1 MDDIEPSRSLCQANT
16 VHTKSRN
23 WLRKQQTSSFTKANS
38 KVYAS
43 NEKQVLSPEVSEKNR
58 QIVAD
63 MEDFANIDE
72 TDRSAP
78 LGANGKINKP
88 YLICVIKCQIP

>member
-1 MDDIEPSRSLCQANT
+1 MVQYIQRVETDCGSNRHQVL
-16 VHTKSRN
+16 
-23 WLRKQQTSSFTKANS
+23 LKANN

-43 NEKQVLSPEVSEKNR
+43 NEKQVLSPEVSEKIR

-63 MEDFANIDE
+63 MEDFANVDE

-78 LGANGKINKP
+78 LGATGKINKP
-88 YLICVIKCQIP
+88 YLISVIKCQIP

>member
-1 MDDIEPSRSLCQANT
+1 MLSKRQYIQRVETDCGSNRHQVLQ
-16 VHTKSRN
+16 
-23 WLRKQQTSSFTKANS
+23 KANN
-38 KVYAS
+38 KVNAS
-43 NEKQVLSPEVSEKNR
+43 NEKQVLSPEVSEKFR

-63 MEDFANIDE
+63 MEDFANVDE

-78 LGANGKINKP
+78 LGATGKINKP